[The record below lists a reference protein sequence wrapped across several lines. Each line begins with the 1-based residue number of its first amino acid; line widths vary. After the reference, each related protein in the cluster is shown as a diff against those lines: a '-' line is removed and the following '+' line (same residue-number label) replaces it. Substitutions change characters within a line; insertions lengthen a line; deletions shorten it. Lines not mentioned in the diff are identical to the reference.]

1 MKKRKNALELAAK
14 DASKESNRRD
24 CDTAPQTTSRSQT
37 KRNKRE
43 KAAKNVW
50 EADVALDTQHAS
62 YGKNA
67 TRFLT
72 VSEFST
78 AQVGR
83 PKMSLYST
91 SACGV
96 FTSSLTRHRCLQ
108 LIARCPLLQEAMD
121 TLRATGHTIWATDL
135 AQGAAVLA
143 PGAAWLGDTPSS
155 LPAKLAIV

>member
-14 DASKESNRRD
+14 DAAKESNRRD

-83 PKMSLYST
+83 T
-91 SACGV
+91 
-96 FTSSLTRHRCLQ
+96 
-108 LIARCPLLQEAMD
+108 
-121 TLRATGHTIWATDL
+121 
-135 AQGAAVLA
+135 
-143 PGAAWLGDTPSS
+143 
-155 LPAKLAIV
+155 